1 MSTRL
6 PSLNGLRAFEAAARH
21 LSFTQAASELN
32 VTQTAISHQIRRL
45 EEELGLRLFVR
56 QNRALELTPEA
67 RDYLPGVRAA
77 FNDLRL
83 ATDRL
88 LRKDDGHVLTVS
100 TLASLAAKWLLP
112 RLSAFQE
119 AHPGIDVRITTSPS
133 LVDFQRDN
141 VDAAIRYGRG
151 QWPGVRADWL
161 MADELFPVCSPA
173 LVNGNKPLQCP
184 QDLKDHVLLHT
195 SNTNSD
201 DWRLWLTAAGLPTD
215 ISKQPGVTFDLMFMT
230 VQAAIDGIG
239 VADGTDVL
247 RPGRHRQGAACG
259 SLQDRAA
266 GRRRVLSGFARG
278 ARGFAETACTS
289 GNGWSPPPRPPPRA
303 NPEPSAFLPTEPKIC
318 GWSRRAGMAHCPTTP
333 IAGRREGIPHGR
345 FETGGTRRC
354 RNQPLPKRRRSNRA
368 SAPFCAPPAA
378 ISSSNSISSYSVF
391 TRPISPRRS
400 SRPKT
405 RLPRCSTPSACSGW
419 AR

>member
-56 QNRALELTPEA
+56 QNRALELTAEA
-67 RDYLPGVRAA
+67 RDYLPGVHAA

-173 LVNGNKPLQCP
+173 LVSGNKPLRCP

-215 ISKQPGVTFDLMFMT
+215 IS
-230 VQAAIDGIG
+230 
-239 VADGTDVL
+239 
-247 RPGRHRQGAACG
+247 
-259 SLQDRAA
+259 S
-266 GRRRVLSGFARG
+266 S
-278 ARGFAETACTS
+278 
-289 GNGWSPPPRPPPRA
+289 
-303 NPEPSAFLPTEPKIC
+303 
-318 GWSRRAGMAHCPTTP
+318 
-333 IAGRREGIPHGR
+333 
-345 FETGGTRRC
+345 
-354 RNQPLPKRRRSNRA
+354 RA
-368 SAPFCAPPAA
+368 SP
-378 ISSSNSISSYSVF
+378 
-391 TRPISPRRS
+391 
-400 SRPKT
+400 
-405 RLPRCSTPSACSGW
+405 ST
-419 AR
+419 